1 VFLIQCRDLLDST
14 LAVERLGLDPVG
26 VFSTLLALLSEGI
39 GRVALSKKLG
49 SPRELREEWLL

>member
-1 VFLIQCRDLLDST
+1 MIQCRDLLDST

-49 SPRELREEWLL
+49 SPREL